1 MPTPPADPQPAFEED
16 AVERIYRALID
27 RELADEDLS
36 ARRIASFLGKTTGAI
51 YHRWVSIDALLFAV
65 SQRGF
70 AELRG
75 LVEAT
80 YARTRDFADCGQAYV
95 EFGLDHPEL
104 YPLMFER
111 RFDWDALRRSG
122 AFERATPGSQ
132 LLGGVVCLLEASGSS
147 RAMADTRLLMA
158 GLHGIVSFAA
168 TGRMNAGELSAP
180 DREIAIA
187 SARDLASRIAPPQAK
202 AASPKTAPSQ
212 TPTSETKSGRRP
224 ASAPK
229 KKVRRT

>member
-1 MPTPPADPQPAFEED
+1 MPSPPAAPQPAFEED
-16 AVERIYRALID
+16 AVERLYRALID
-27 RELADEDLS
+27 RELADQDLS

-70 AELRG
+70 AELRAR
-75 LVEAT
+75 VEAT
-80 YARTRDFADCGQAYV
+80 YARTQDLADCGQAYV

-111 RFDWDALRRSG
+111 RFDWDALRRAG

-132 LLGGVVCLLEASGSS
+132 LLGGVVCLLQSSGST
-147 RAMADTRLLMA
+147 RAVADTRLLMA

-168 TGRMNAGELSAP
+168 SGRMNTGELSAP
-180 DREIAIA
+180 DRDIAIA
-187 SARDLASRIAPPQAK
+187 SARDLAARLAPV
-202 AASPKTAPSQ
+202 
-212 TPTSETKSGRRP
+212 KSGAAKSATANKSSPALRRAP
-224 ASAPK
+224 ASTK
-229 KKVRRT
+229 KARKP